1 MRYLLVIAFTIATG
15 FVSAQTLRVFWSRS
29 EMKIGEQVTLT
40 MEVRKFKGDF
50 QFDPVN
56 GSIPCNIRQK
66 GETLWQQ
73 SGEIEVLNF
82 KDTVLTKNGFKTW
95 KGVYT
100 VTAWDTAQYQ
110 FPLIRFRLNGK
121 ELTGIVGPLTVN
133 FEKKKVDDD
142 IVEAEVPDVDD
153 SKHWFLAWGW
163 IVLCLLLGLLILFLW
178 NRQKRISKLNQK
190 TLKQRT
196 LEKLAKLQ
204 LPNTGDQQEL
214 ARYYV
219 EFSGILRVF
228 LGERYGLNFLERT
241 SQETC
246 IMLRM
251 KEVDAASIEVI
262 SDLLQA
268 ADLIKF
274 GKVAATETLMK
285 KHRSDLEQLVHLL
298 SPLEIIA

>member
-1 MRYLLVIAFTIATG
+1 MKFLLVIALMIPVG
-15 FVSAQTLRVFWSRS
+15 LVSAQSLRVYWSKSDMR
-29 EMKIGEQVTLT
+29 IGEQVTLNL
-40 MEVRKFKGDF
+40 EVRDFKGDF

-56 GSIPCNIRQK
+56 GSIPCKIRQK
-66 GETLWQQ
+66 GEKLWQQ
-73 SGEIEVLNF
+73 SGEMEVLDF
-82 KDTVLTKNGFKTW
+82 KDTVLTKNGLKTW

-100 VTAWDTAQYQ
+100 ITAWDTAQYQ

-121 ELTGIVGPLTVN
+121 ELTGNVLPLTVN
-133 FEKKKVDDD
+133 FEKKKVDAD

-153 SKHWFLAWGW
+153 SMHWFLAWGW
-163 IVLCLLLGLLILFLW
+163 IVLCLLFGLLFLFLW
-178 NRQKRISKLNQK
+178 NRQKRISKLNHQ

-204 LPNTGDQQEL
+204 LPDTVDQQEL

-219 EFSGILRVF
+219 AFSGILRVF

-251 KEVDAASIEVI
+251 KEVDTASIDVI
-262 SDLLQA
+262 RDLLQT

-285 KHRSDLEQLVHLL
+285 KHRSQLEQLVHLL